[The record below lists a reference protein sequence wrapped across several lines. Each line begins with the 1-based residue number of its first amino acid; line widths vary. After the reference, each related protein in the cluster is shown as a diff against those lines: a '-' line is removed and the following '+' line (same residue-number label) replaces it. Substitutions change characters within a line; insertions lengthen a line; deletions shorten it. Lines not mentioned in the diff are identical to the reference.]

1 MSVDRCVVISIK
13 LRELA
18 CLATNQRCLHPS
30 TRIFRAIFVPDA
42 GKFCF
47 PQILR
52 WGRHSSA
59 VRAILNARAGTVE
72 QERDDAREMGTQ
84 VSMVSSLVGYGIR

>member
-72 QERDDAREMGTQ
+72 QARIHVREMGEC
-84 VSMVSSLVGYGIR
+84 SSQNGLVFGWARD